1 MDIKQLRYFARIAEL
16 GSFSKAAADLRVA
29 QSALSYQIR
38 KLETELQVSL
48 LARHA
53 RGVVL
58 TQAGTV
64 VMERVQNIG
73 HELDQIRATVSIEQ
87 AATGHISFAVPPSVT
102 PVLAPQ
108 VVERFSQLY
117 PQVRLMVREAK
128 MAFIYDLLFQHEIDF
143 AIFNDPGN
151 NPDLVATPL
160 IADALHLIG
169 ARGAVRPPGK
179 CCSITDLHDL
189 PILLPSKTYVW
200 RRRLENAFHDRGAV
214 LKLKAEVDSLVLIK
228 ELVTRGFGYTVL
240 PRSVVYN
247 ELARAEFWAMP
258 IHDIASTD
266 MLALVRLKHRKLSLA
281 GLELQR
287 LLLEEAAK
295 LASAGWGIGAP

>member
-38 KLETELQVSL
+38 ELESELQVSL
-48 LARHA
+48 LTRHA

-64 VMERVQNIG
+64 VLERVHNIG
-73 HELDQIRATVSIEQ
+73 HELDQIRATVSTEQ

-108 VVERFSQLY
+108 VVERFSRLY

-151 NPDLVATPL
+151 NPDLASTPL

-169 ARGAVRPPGK
+169 ASGAVRPADK
-179 CCSITDLHDL
+179 CCSDLRDL

-200 RRRLENAFHDRGAV
+200 RRRLENAFHDRGTV

-247 ELARAEFWAMP
+247 ELARGEFWAMP

-295 LASAGWGIGAP
+295 LAAAGWGIGAP